1 MSEVFGE
8 YERRYCEISGN
19 AKRQAAAIPSLAAD
33 AREQRAK
40 DVNASLEEADS
51 LIRRMDLEAR
61 SLPAAQKA
69 ALLVKLREYKADLQ
83 TLRRDLQ
90 RALQDAAATANEA
103 ARDQLLGNAGGAG
116 GQGGE
121 GMSQEELAATGAQR
135 MRLLGAT
142 EQLGES
148 SQRLEASKRAL
159 LETEELGVSILE
171 DLHNQRQTLLSARDN
186 LYGVDASIDRGRQIL
201 NSMARRMNRNK
212 WISIFILIVLIL
224 AIIIVIFVKMHRH

>member
-19 AKRQAAAIPSLAAD
+19 AKRQAAAIPSLPAD

-40 DVNASLEEADS
+40 DVNALLEEADS

-61 SLPAAQKA
+61 SLAAAQKA

-90 RALQDAAATANEA
+90 RALQDAAASASEA
-103 ARDQLLGNAGGAG
+103 ARDQLLGNAGG
-116 GQGGE
+116 QPGE
-121 GMSQEELAATGAQR
+121 GMSQEELAVGGLRLTSWCQPHQPPVLCTVSPTHPLTHINRHFTLCAVQATGAQR

-171 DLHNQRQTLLSARDN
+171 DLHNQRQTLLNARDN
-186 LYGVDASIDRGRQIL
+186 VSWGTSVVCD
-201 NSMARRMNRNK
+201 
-212 WISIFILIVLIL
+212 
-224 AIIIVIFVKMHRH
+224 

>member
-19 AKRQAAAIPSLAAD
+19 AKRQAAAIPSLPAD

-40 DVNASLEEADS
+40 DVNALLEEADS

-61 SLPAAQKA
+61 SLAAAQKA

-90 RALQDAAATANEA
+90 RALQDAAASASEA
-103 ARDQLLGNAGGAG
+103 ARDQLLGNTE
-116 GQGGE
+116 GQAGE

-171 DLHNQRQTLLSARDN
+171 DLHNQRQTLLNARDN